1 MKIIK
6 LKEILEAEE
15 INEVGVFPIR
25 SYVKSIIPRGRLNTS
40 TPEERRD
47 AKNLLKDLQ
56 DTLNQFWKEHDI
68 PYMVKGA

>member
-1 MKIIK
+1 MIK

-15 INEVGVFPIR
+15 INEVGVFPIK
-25 SYVKSIIPRGRLNTS
+25 SYVKSIIPKGRLDTT
-40 TPEERRD
+40 TPESRKN
-47 AKNLLKDLQ
+47 AKDLLKDLQ

>member
-1 MKIIK
+1 MIK

-25 SYVKSIIPRGRLNTS
+25 SYAKSIIPRGRLNTS
-40 TPEERRD
+40 TPEERKD